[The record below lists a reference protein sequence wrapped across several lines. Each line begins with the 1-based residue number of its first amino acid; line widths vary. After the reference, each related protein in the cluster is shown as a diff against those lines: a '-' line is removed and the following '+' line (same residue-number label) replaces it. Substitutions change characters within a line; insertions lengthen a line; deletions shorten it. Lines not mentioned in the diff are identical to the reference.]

1 MLHVCLAV
9 TFAGMISFLA
19 LFGNEANIMHA
30 ALCDDV
36 PHRCW
41 LNGDIYPS
49 MPCNGDDLREDT

>member
-1 MLHVCLAV
+1 
-9 TFAGMISFLA
+9 MISFLA

-41 LNGDIYPS
+41 FNGDIYPS